1 MIRVLLYDKITR
13 VIFCWLFS
21 LYLQVKEGNSATVSL
36 VFLNVA
42 ASLMDSEDTLK
53 NSSILEINDL
63 E

>member
-1 MIRVLLYDKITR
+1 MIRVLLYDKITW

-21 LYLQVKEGNSATVSL
+21 LYLQVQEGNSATVSL